1 MASITVDGQRASAR
15 SFCLVFVKLRDGS
28 DRQVVGEYTDELAS
42 VDDGWV
48 FTHRHYQVLMTPSP
62 LVIQRTGP
70 DG

>member
-48 FTHRHYQVLMTPSP
+48 FTRRH
-62 LVIQRTGP
+62 
-70 DG
+70 